1 MINGGELIGRSEGE
15 AYVAR
20 LCNVNAQY
28 YGVFSESKARLN
40 LITESFS
47 FFPFWI

>member
-15 AYVAR
+15 AYVAA
-20 LCNVNAQY
+20 LCNMNAQY

-47 FFPFWI
+47 FFPFGI